1 MAIPHYQSLMLPL
14 LQAAVDGEQK
24 IGELVEPLADA
35 LELGTEERARLLPSG
50 RQTVFSN
57 RVHWA
62 KFYLAKAGLIEATRR
77 GHFQITE
84 RGRRVLES
92 QPDFIDNDFL
102 DQFDEFREFRGHQTD
117 DAATTGPGPAAVPS
131 TAAETPEEVMR
142 AAHQQVETALKQE
155 LLDRILSA
163 SPDFFE
169 TLIVELLV
177 AMGYGGTAISPGR
190 VLGRSGDGG
199 VDGVIDQDALG
210 LDRVYVQA
218 KRYQRG
224 NDLGAGVI
232 RDFFGSLDRF
242 KAAKGV
248 LVTTADFTRSAQETA
263 EFLSKRI
270 VLINGDRLA
279 GLLVRYSVGCR
290 VEDTLT
296 IKKVDEDFFSE

>member
-1 MAIPHYQSLMLPL
+1 MLPVL
-14 LQAAVDGEQK
+14 RAASGGEQK
-24 IGELVEPLADA
+24 IGRLIAPLADA
-35 LELGTEERARLLPSG
+35 LGLSAEERARLLPSG
-50 RQTVFSN
+50 RQTVFAN
-57 RVHWA
+57 RTHWA
-62 KFYLAKAGLIEATRR
+62 KTYLAKAGLIEATRH

-84 RGRRVLES
+84 RGSRVLES
-92 QPDFIDNDFL
+92 QPDFIDNAL
-102 DQFDEFREFRGHQTD
+102 LEQFPEFREFRGRTE
-117 DAATTGPGPAAVPS
+117 DAAATANGSATLPS
-131 TAAETPEEVMR
+131 NAPETPEEVMR

-163 SPDFFE
+163 SADFFE

-218 KRYQRG
+218 KRYRRG
-224 NDLGAGVI
+224 HDLGPGVI

-242 KAAKGV
+242 KAAKGL
-248 LVTTADFTRSAQETA
+248 LVTTADFTRSAHETA

-296 IKKVDEDFFSE
+296 IKKVDEEFFSD